1 MQKPR
6 FILAFSWFLVSSL
19 NLASQ
24 NNSELADVHEAY
36 VQQKYQ
42 LALDGYQAHLSK
54 DSSSMISLERGG
66 LSAYKLGDLV
76 KAKELLSA
84 LEARDSL
91 HLVGLKTLAAIYEQQ
106 KNTPKA
112 IKYYTRLTDLAKDDG
127 YLQRKLGQQYRNAGL
142 NRLAFEHFNK
152 AYELN
157 PRDMLALDG
166 LAELTMLEKKYS
178 AADSI
183 LWKGLEMDSMHIDFN
198 LLMATSKFRQKA
210 YDSTAYYMMRIRGK
224 IDFRPHQSRMLGYA
238 FMQLDSLDL
247 AINYLSRAIMDEGTK
262 EYAHYNLG
270 VAYEKK
276 LNTEYAIHHFNEA
289 LKAGISENVDLYH
302 RNLARLYN
310 RSENLKEAI
319 PHYQDAYKYGEDPI
333 VLFYLGRASDAYYAD
348 KDIAIRYYKKFI
360 NSGYDHEE
368 YKTYAKDR
376 ARQLIEL
383 KHQQQ
388 R

>member
-1 MQKPR
+1 MKY
-6 FILAFSWFLVSSL
+6 AFSLLLLCSMSL
-19 NLASQ
+19 FAQSK
-24 NNSELADVHEAY
+24 SELAAVHAEYA
-36 VQQKYQ
+36 QQNYQ
-42 LALDGYQAHLSK
+42 QALDGYQAYLSK
-54 DSSSMISLERGG
+54 DSSSIISLERGG

-76 KAKELLSA
+76 KARELLIA
-84 LEARDSL
+84 LEARDSS
-91 HLVGLKTLAAIYEQQ
+91 HIVGLKTLAAIYEQQ

-112 IKYYTRLTDLAKDDG
+112 IKYYTRLTGLSPMDG

-152 AYELN
+152 ASELN
-157 PRDMLALDG
+157 PRDMLAIDG
-166 LAELTMLEKKYS
+166 LAELTMLEKKYP

-183 LWKGLEMDSMHIDFN
+183 LWKGLAMDSMHIDFN
-198 LLMATSKFRQKA
+198 LLLATSKFRQKA

-238 FMQLDSLDL
+238 FIQLDSLDL
-247 AINYLSRAIMDEGTK
+247 AIDYLSRAIMDEGTK

-276 LNTEYAIHHFNEA
+276 LNTEFAIHHFNEA
-289 LKAGISENVDLYH
+289 LKAGISDNVDLYH

-310 RSENLKEAI
+310 RSENLKAAI
-319 PHYQDAYKYGEDPI
+319 PHYKDAYKYGEDPI

-348 KDIAIRYYKKFI
+348 KDIAIRYYKKFV

-383 KHQQQ
+383 KHQQK
-388 R
+388 